1 MVAPFMS
8 APPPT
13 ASAPTAPPSSVV
25 APGGPRH
32 GLRLSAWRYL
42 NVIGYQAYAGL
53 RSEVAR
59 TYLGLVWWLLE
70 PVFAAVAMYLIF
82 GVLLG
87 RASTPNY
94 FAFLLVGTFVWQ
106 WFAGSV
112 GLAANSIIQKS
123 GLIQQVYLPKFVFPT
138 VAVLSATWKFLCAFL
153 VMMVYLTAAGHPP
166 SMAWAALPVLW
177 VVQFLLNLAVAW
189 PLAVWV
195 PYFRDGTTVITS
207 VLQVLGFAS
216 GIFFAP
222 TQVPENLRGWFEWN
236 PMAALLVS
244 YRGVLLNGA
253 WPDFGRLA
261 LIAVAALAL
270 LAFGA
275 WLYRRVDLSLPK
287 VVQ

>member
-1 MVAPFMS
+1 MGTAPMS
-8 APPPT
+8 APPS
-13 ASAPTAPPSSVV
+13 ASAPAAPPPSL
-25 APGGPRH
+25 APARSRR
-32 GLRLSAWRYL
+32 GLHLSAWRYL

-53 RSEVAR
+53 RAEVAR

-70 PVFAAVAMYLIF
+70 PVFAAAAMYLIF

-94 FAFLLVGTFVWQ
+94 FAFLVVGTFAWQ

-112 GLAANSIIQKS
+112 GLAANSILQKS

-153 VMMVYLTAAGHPP
+153 VMMVYLTLSGHPP
-166 SMAWAALPVLW
+166 TAAWAALPALW
-177 VVQFLLNLAVAW
+177 VAQFLLNLAVAW

-216 GIFFAP
+216 GIFFSPA
-222 TQVPENLRGWFEWN
+222 QVPESLRGWFDWN
-236 PMAALLVS
+236 PMAALLVA
-244 YRGVLLNGA
+244 YRGVLMDGA
-253 WPDFGRLA
+253 WPDFARLA
-261 LIAVAALAL
+261 LIAAGALAL

-275 WLYRRVDLSLPK
+275 WLLRRVDLSLPK